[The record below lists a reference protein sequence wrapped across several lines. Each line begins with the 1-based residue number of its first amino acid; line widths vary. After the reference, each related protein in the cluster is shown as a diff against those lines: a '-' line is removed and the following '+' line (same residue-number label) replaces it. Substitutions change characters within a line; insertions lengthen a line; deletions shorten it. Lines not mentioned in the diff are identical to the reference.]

1 MNIIQLSIQR
11 PIAVLAAVVMIV
23 LFGWVSL
30 DRIPIQMAPDVRQPV
45 IRVTTNWP
53 GAAPAEI
60 EREVINR
67 QEEVL
72 KGIEGLQ
79 RMESNARNNQGNVEL
94 EFSPD
99 ADLNRS
105 LLLVANR
112 LDRVSGYPEEA
123 DEPTLSTFGTE
134 DNSIAWFTLRR
145 VEGNT
150 RDLTSYSAF
159 LQDVVQDGIERV
171 DGVAGVNVWG
181 ATEQEMRIE
190 IDPERLSRYALT
202 VNDVVSRLRTANASI
217 TGGDVDEGKRRYIV
231 RTEGDFTTVAQVQSM
246 LLRSE
251 SDGSGVGRVS
261 LGDIADVFVQ
271 FKERN
276 AVSKTMG
283 APSMTLSITGQQ
295 GANIIET
302 MDRIRAKVREL
313 SEGPLKEAG
322 LFVTQIFDET
332 DYIKSA
338 INLVLQ
344 NVVIGGL
351 LAVVI
356 LLIFLRSWR
365 PTLVV
370 ALSIPVSVI
379 GSFVAMAILG
389 RSLNVISLA
398 GIAFAVGM
406 VVDAAIVVLE
416 NIYRLRQKGYPAH
429 KAAYEGA
436 AQVWPAVLVS
446 ALTTVMV
453 FIPILVMTLE
463 AGQLFRDIAVA
474 ISVSVTLSLLVSV
487 TLIPALANR
496 MLAGGV
502 AEREKTFPLPGID
515 HFGRAFTAFWVWFSR
530 LVVRRKAVAV
540 GVIVGITGAAIAI
553 SISVL
558 PKVDYLPTGNR
569 NFVFGFVTPPSGY
582 NLRTTEAITDLIED
596 GTRNYWAEGADPNV
610 LEINGVPALKN
621 YFSIALQGRAFVGG
635 TTVDESRAG
644 EIIPLLQRPARD
656 EPGTLAFLFQPS
668 LFGRSVGGGRSIDID
683 ISGADLKVLFD
694 VAQNAYD
701 RVQQVLPQSQGHRTR
716 PRPGLEFGAPEVRVV
731 PDRLRLADNG
741 LTARDL
747 GQTIDAFNDGLR
759 VAEINFGGKRIDLTL
774 AGSAPLRE
782 ETQAIG
788 ALPVVTRGGRIV
800 PVESLADVIVTSGP
814 TEIRR
819 VERARTVTLQVSPAR
834 TMPLQEAI
842 DIINEQV
849 LAPMQ
854 AEGLP
859 AGVAFNLS
867 GSADKLTQTMDELSI
882 DLVLALV
889 IVFLV
894 MAVLFESFIYPLIIM
909 LSVPVA
915 AAGGLGGLAL
925 LNRFVIQ
932 PLDMLTM
939 LGFVILIGIVVNNAI
954 LLVHQTLHNIR
965 KEGMAPEDAITDA
978 TRNRIRPIFSSTL
991 TSVFGM
997 LPLVMF
1003 PGAGS
1008 ELYRGLG
1015 SVVVGGLALSAV
1027 LTMAI
1032 VPPMMSITVA
1042 WIEGRGRERGKTQ
1055 EIEQPAT

>member
-1 MNIIQLSIQR
+1 MNIIQLSIKR
-11 PIAVLAAVVMIV
+11 PIAVLAAVIMIV
-23 LFGWVSL
+23 MFGWVSL
-30 DRIPIQMAPDVRQPV
+30 DRIPIQLAPDVRQPV
-45 IRVTTNWP
+45 IRVSTNWP
-53 GAAPAEI
+53 GAAPAEV
-60 EREVINR
+60 EREIINR

-94 EFSPD
+94 EFTPD

-112 LDRVSGYPEEA
+112 LDRVTGYPEEA

-145 VEGNT
+145 APGNT

-159 LQDVVQDGIERV
+159 LQDVVQDGVERV

-181 ATEQEMRIE
+181 ATDQEMRIE
-190 IDPERLSRYALT
+190 IDPERLARYALT

-217 TGGDVDEGKRRYIV
+217 TGGDVDEGKRRYVV

-246 LLRSE
+246 LLRSD
-251 SDGSGVGRVS
+251 SSGSGVGRVS
-261 LGDIADVFVQ
+261 LGDIADVYVQ
-271 FKERN
+271 FKQRN
-276 AVSKTMG
+276 AIAKTMG

-295 GANIIET
+295 GANVIET
-302 MDRIRAKVREL
+302 MERLRAKVREL

-322 LFVTQIFDET
+322 LIATQIFDET

-344 NVVIGGL
+344 NVVIGGV
-351 LAVVI
+351 LAIIV

-365 PTLVV
+365 PTFVV

-379 GSFVAMAILG
+379 GSFVAMALLG

-416 NIYRLRQKGYPAH
+416 NIYRLRQKGELAYE
-429 KAAYEGA
+429 AAYHGA

-453 FIPILVMTLE
+453 FIPILVMDLE

-474 ISVSVTLSLLVSV
+474 ISVSVLLSLLVSI

-502 AEREKTFPLPGID
+502 ADLDKVFPLPGID
-515 HFGRAFTAFWVWFSR
+515 HFGRAFTAFWVWFTQ
-530 LVVRRKAVAV
+530 LVVRRKVVAV
-540 GVIVGITGAAIAI
+540 GVITTITAAAVLF
-553 SISVL
+553 SFAVL

-569 NFVFGFVTPPSGY
+569 NFVFGFISPPSGY
-582 NLRTTEAITDLIED
+582 NLRTTEKITDLIET
-596 GTRNYWAEGADPNV
+596 GTREYWADSTQPDV
-610 LEINGVPALKN
+610 LEVNGVPILKH

-635 TTVDESRAG
+635 TTVDERRAG
-644 EIIPLLQRPARD
+644 EIIPLLQNPARN
-656 EPGTLAFLFQPS
+656 EPGTLAFMFQPS

-694 VAQNAYD
+694 VAQDAFD
-701 RVQQVLPQSQGHRTR
+701 RVQQALPLSEGHRTR
-716 PRPGLEFGAPEVRVV
+716 PRPGLDFGAPEVRVI
-731 PDRLRLADNG
+731 PDRVRLADNG

-774 AGSAPLRE
+774 AGSAPVRE
-782 ETQAIG
+782 QTQAIG
-788 ALPVVTRGGRIV
+788 ALPVVTRDGRIV
-800 PVESLADVIVTSGP
+800 SVESLADVIVTSGP

-819 VERARTVTLQVSPAR
+819 VERARTVTLQVSPSR

-842 DIINEQV
+842 DIINERV

-854 AEGLP
+854 AAGLP
-859 AGVAFNLS
+859 QGVRFNLS
-867 GSADKLTQTMDELSI
+867 GSADKLSQTMDELSV

-894 MAVLFESFIYPLIIM
+894 MAVLFESFVYPLIIM
-909 LSVPVA
+909 LAVPVA

-925 LNRFVIQ
+925 LNRFVVQ

-965 KEGMAPEDAITDA
+965 KEGMTPDDAITEA

-1032 VPPMMSITVA
+1032 VPPMMSITVS
-1042 WIEGRGRERGKTQ
+1042 WIEGRALRRGQ
-1055 EIEQPAT
+1055 GARAELPAA